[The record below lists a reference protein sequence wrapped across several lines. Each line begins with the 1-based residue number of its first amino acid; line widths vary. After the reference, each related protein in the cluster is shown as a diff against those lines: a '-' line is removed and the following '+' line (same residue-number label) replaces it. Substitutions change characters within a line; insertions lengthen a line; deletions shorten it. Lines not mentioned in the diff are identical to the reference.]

1 MSNVIYIGG
10 PFTFLGQ
17 YEDEGIMV
25 MIRRPDWELSSD
37 DSDSAAD
44 GKEGGDDEEEEDNNK
59 NGADGLPRHGC
70 TIKQIPPINPHLLQ
84 PPLDRVEV
92 RGDIVLMRVAET
104 EEELDNVNV
113 GGGKDYEKEIMDAN
127 DEAAGEAGKKKVHVP
142 TNDEFFLDYTKE
154 EYLKFTS
161 RTDIVAPEVDSS
173 DEEEED
179 ESIDG
184 ENGARATLADGDDD
198 EDDENDEDFDPLAG
212 GGSDD
217 EEDMDEEEAAVGMM
231 NMILSHMLRKFREE
245 NGRGPDSLELLE
257 MRKALADKLGVD
269 VPPVDEE
276 SHLVTSPSS
285 SGSNSKDK
293 KKVVVDEEKN
303 ETSPIPAREEKED
316 GSDDEDE
323 EGEVDL
329 ASLKRSARE
338 LQDEKK
344 EEEEGQSTK
353 KARVNG
359 GDKIGG
365 DDK

>member
-1 MSNVIYIGG
+1 
-10 PFTFLGQ
+10 
-17 YEDEGIMV
+17 
-25 MIRRPDWELSSD
+25 MIRRPDWELSSG
-37 DSDSAAD
+37 DSDSAD
-44 GKEGGDDEEEEDNNK
+44 EGKEEGDDEEEEEEDNNI

-127 DEAAGEAGKKKVHVP
+127 DEAGESGGEKKKVHVP

-198 EDDENDEDFDPLAG
+198 GEDDENDEDFDPLA

-269 VPPVDEE
+269 VPPVDEG
-276 SHLVTSPSS
+276 SHLVTSPSC
-285 SGSNSKDK
+285 NSKDK

-316 GSDDEDE
+316 GSYDEDE

-338 LQDEKK
+338 LHDERK
-344 EEEEGQSTK
+344 EEEEGQSNK